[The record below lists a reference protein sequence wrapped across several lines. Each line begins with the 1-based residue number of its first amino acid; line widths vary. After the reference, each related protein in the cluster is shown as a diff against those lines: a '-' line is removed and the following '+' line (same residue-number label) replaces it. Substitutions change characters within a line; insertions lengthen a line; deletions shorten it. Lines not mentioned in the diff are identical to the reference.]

1 MVRHVEE
8 EQQEDCLDRV
18 ARRRLSDIFDALAIS
33 FFIISPDFL
42 WLHRCERANVD
53 TKVGVVLE
61 T

>member
-33 FFIISPDFL
+33 FFIISSDFL